1 MYIYICI
8 YIYVCIYIYM
18 YIYILYVYIYVY
30 IVESTPMVEKSSSS
44 PINRYRNESRPRDD
58 CHLVTPNDSSRLI
71 STSHQKAL
79 NRSTLVTR
87 PWRRHAA
94 YHNPLWTLCPIKQA
108 IGPQM
113 THGE

>member
-1 MYIYICI
+1 MTFPSGVRSIAI
-8 YIYVCIYIYM
+8 VNIYM
-18 YIYILYVYIYVY
+18 I
-30 IVESTPMVEKSSSS
+30 IVESTPMVEESSSS
-44 PINRYRNESRPRDD
+44 PTNRYRNESRPRDD

-79 NRSTLVTR
+79 NRSTLFTR

-94 YHNPLWTLCPIKQA
+94 YHKPPLDLCPVKQA